1 MFFIVVCCVPTAPLG
16 LRCTGFWRF
25 LYTFRPSGA
34 IRGWCALRTLQMYF
48 SNRL

>member
-1 MFFIVVCCVPTAPLG
+1 MFLLLSAAYLSPRSLGRTHYPLA
-16 LRCTGFWRF
+16 F